1 MSEPREIDETAA
13 VLEVVVDGAK
23 CQGHNRCMAVCP
35 EVFEAD
41 ELGYSVVK
49 LPRVGPELAERV
61 RLAEA
66 NCPERAIT
74 VTST

>member
-1 MSEPREIDETAA
+1 MAGDGVTAA
-13 VLEVVVDGAK
+13 RILEVSVDGAK
-23 CQGHNRCMAVCP
+23 CQGHNRCMALCP

-41 ELGYSVVK
+41 EFGYSVVK
-49 LPRVGPELAERV
+49 RPHVDPELAEKV

-74 VTST
+74 VT

>member
-1 MSEPREIDETAA
+1 MGETTM
-13 VLEVVVDGAK
+13 LEVVVDGAK
-23 CQGHNRCMAVCP
+23 CQGHNRCMVTCP

-41 ELGYSVVK
+41 EFGYSVVK
-49 LPRVGPELAERV
+49 MPRVGPELAEKV

-74 VTST
+74 VS

>member
-1 MSEPREIDETAA
+1 MRPEVAGEGERAEG
-13 VLEVVVDGAK
+13 VLRVSVDGAK
-23 CQGHNRCMAVCP
+23 CQGHNRCMALCP

-41 ELGYSVVK
+41 EFGYSVVK
-49 LPRVGPELAERV
+49 MPSVGPELADKV

-74 VTST
+74 VS

>member
-1 MSEPREIDETAA
+1 MKDEGVTTGR
-13 VLEVVVDGAK
+13 VLRVAVDGRT
-23 CQGHNRCMAVCP
+23 CQGHNRCMALCP

-41 ELGYSVVK
+41 EFGYSVVRM
-49 LPRVGPELAERV
+49 PRVGRELEEKV

-74 VTST
+74 VT

>member
-1 MSEPREIDETAA
+1 MKDEGVTTGR
-13 VLEVVVDGAK
+13 VLRVAVDGRK
-23 CQGHNRCMAVCP
+23 CQGHNRCMALCP

-41 ELGYSVVK
+41 EFGYSVVK
-49 LPRVGPELAERV
+49 MPRVGRELEDKV

-74 VTST
+74 VT

>member
-1 MSEPREIDETAA
+1 MTDERTTTER
-13 VLEVVVDGAK
+13 VLRVAVDGRR
-23 CQGHNRCMAVCP
+23 CQGHNRCMALCP

-41 ELGYSVVK
+41 EFGYSVVK
-49 LPRVGPELAERV
+49 MPRVGRELEEKV

-74 VTST
+74 VT

>member
-1 MSEPREIDETAA
+1 MTEEPGAAPAAA
-13 VLEVVVDGAK
+13 VTVRVDGAK
-23 CQGHNRCMAVCP
+23 CQGHNRCMAICP

-41 ELGYSVVK
+41 EYGYSVVRTE
-49 LPRVGPELAERV
+49 RVGPDLADKA

-74 VTST
+74 VA

>member
-1 MSEPREIDETAA
+1 MSEPGEIEETARM
-13 VLEVVVDGAK
+13 LEVVVDGAK
-23 CQGHNRCMAVCP
+23 CQGHNRCMAACP

-41 ELGYSVVK
+41 EFGYSVVK
-49 LPRVGPELAERV
+49 MPRVGPELADRV

-74 VTST
+74 VT

>member
-1 MSEPREIDETAA
+1 MTDETSAA
-13 VLEVVVDGAK
+13 NGTVGVSVDGAK

-41 ELGYSVVK
+41 EFGYAVVSM
-49 LPRVGPELAERV
+49 PRVGPDLAEKA

-74 VTST
+74 VA

>member
-1 MSEPREIDETAA
+1 MTGERATTDGM
-13 VLEVVVDGAK
+13 VVAVDGRK
-23 CQGHNRCMAVCP
+23 CQGHNRCMALCP

-41 ELGYSVVK
+41 EFGYSVVRMN
-49 LPRVGPELAERV
+49 PVGHELEEKV

-74 VTST
+74 VT

>member
-1 MSEPREIDETAA
+1 MSDGATG
-13 VLEVVVDGAK
+13 EVTVSVDGDK

-41 ELGYSVVK
+41 EFGYAVVK
-49 LPRVGPELAERV
+49 RDRVGPDLADKA

-74 VTST
+74 VA

>member
-1 MSEPREIDETAA
+1 VTEDAGA
-13 VLEVVVDGAK
+13 VTDGAVGVRVDGAK
-23 CQGHNRCMAVCP
+23 CQGHNRCMAICP

-41 ELGYSVVK
+41 DLGYAVVRMD
-49 LPRVGPELAERV
+49 RVGRDLAEKA

-74 VTST
+74 VA

>member
-1 MSEPREIDETAA
+1 MTSEGAA
-13 VLEVVVDGAK
+13 AERILRVSVDGAK

-41 ELGYSVVK
+41 EFGYSVVK
-49 LPRVGPELAERV
+49 MPSVGPELADRV

-66 NCPERAIT
+66 NCPERAVI
-74 VTST
+74 VD